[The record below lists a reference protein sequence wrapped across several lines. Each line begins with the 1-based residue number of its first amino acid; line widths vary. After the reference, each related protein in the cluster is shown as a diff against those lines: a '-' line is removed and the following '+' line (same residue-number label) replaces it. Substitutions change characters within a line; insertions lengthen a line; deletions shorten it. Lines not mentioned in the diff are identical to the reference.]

1 MDIKLGDKIK
11 CIHTGF
17 TGIAITK
24 MEFMNG
30 CIQYE
35 VVPKVG
41 KDNKMPESVFIDI
54 QSLEVIKKKPK
65 PRVKKDSGGPNHTS
79 IKMRGY

>member
-1 MDIKLGDKIK
+1 MEIELGDKVK
-11 CIHTGF
+11 CINTGF
-17 TGIAITK
+17 IGTATTK

-41 KDNKMPESVFIDI
+41 KDNKMPEGVFIDAI
-54 QSLEVIKKKPK
+54 SLKIVKKKPK
-65 PRVKKDSGGPNHTS
+65 PRVKDDNGGPNHAS
-79 IKMRGY
+79 IRMRGY